1 MLVLKKAKF
10 RKLVF
15 DIKFFISLKEMID
28 SNKIELK
35 QKQIAEYHMLDEKI
49 VEKIDKMCTNHVQMK
64 FFSIKSD

>member
-1 MLVLKKAKF
+1 MMLVLKKAKF

-49 VEKIDKMCTNHVQMK
+49 VEKIDKMCTNHVQ
-64 FFSIKSD
+64 I